1 MAQVF
6 VPENP
11 REREQLQGG
20 AGVSDR
26 EPRPQRRPYTSRRFG
41 TIDLVWPQ

>member
-6 VPENP
+6 APENP

-20 AGVSDR
+20 VSVCDR
-26 EPRPQRRPYTSRRFG
+26 LLRCCLCSLERNGIFF
-41 TIDLVWPQ
+41 LM

>member
-11 REREQLQGG
+11 REREQLQDDNG
-20 AGVSDR
+20 AFHLE
-26 EPRPQRRPYTSRRFG
+26 EPEPAEM
-41 TIDLVWPQ
+41 I

>member
-20 AGVSDR
+20 IGVSDR
-26 EPRPQRRPYTSRRFG
+26 LERPHIGAPRWLWFRC
-41 TIDLVWPQ
+41 